1 MNREIFVFFL
11 FWYNIVF
18 TSMQKSSNVNLSMQ
32 KINANTAMEI
42 CRSHFKRALI
52 GYQVA
57 IEGTTTW
64 TSKTFLASVK
74 KSFVVFLWLTST
86 L

>member
-1 MNREIFVFFL
+1 
-11 FWYNIVF
+11 
-18 TSMQKSSNVNLSMQ
+18 MQKSSNVNLSMQ

-57 IEGTTTW
+57 IEGTTT
-64 TSKTFLASVK
+64 
-74 KSFVVFLWLTST
+74 
-86 L
+86 